1 MIPSIKGITRSEW
14 AHTHDSALTSSC
26 RPFLI
31 LVMPLTLSYIGI
43 ITWGLITLTLK
54 PWNLKLLNPKTL
66 NPKNLKP
73 FKNLHNWVDCNGQCT
88 QKNKLGAKFEIL
100 KPHTP
105 PTKTFSKGWLPWW
118 ETNWERTLWH
128 LNCLCQQTNLQNN
141 NNKKSEA
148 ALKTCN

>member
-1 MIPSIKGITRSEW
+1 MFSSFSLGFPSGSQRILKGLTLFPIMFPIAPQIKGISRSEW

-73 FKNLHNWVDCNGQCT
+73 FKNLHN
-88 QKNKLGAKFEIL
+88 
-100 KPHTP
+100 
-105 PTKTFSKGWLPWW
+105 
-118 ETNWERTLWH
+118 
-128 LNCLCQQTNLQNN
+128 
-141 NNKKSEA
+141 
-148 ALKTCN
+148 